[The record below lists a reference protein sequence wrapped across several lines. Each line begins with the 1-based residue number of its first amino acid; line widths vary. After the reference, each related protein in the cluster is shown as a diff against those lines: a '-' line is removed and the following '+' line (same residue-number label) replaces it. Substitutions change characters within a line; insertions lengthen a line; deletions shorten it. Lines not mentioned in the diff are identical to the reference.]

1 MESPCT
7 DFTLKGYMEIK
18 DLLKN
23 ILNLKVQYVVLEEE
37 ILFQGERSSLSVLH
51 LNKLNKL
58 FVFMTE

>member
-1 MESPCT
+1 
-7 DFTLKGYMEIK
+7 MEIK

>member
-7 DFTLKGYMEIK
+7 DFTLKGHMEIK

-37 ILFQGERSSLSVLH
+37 ILSEEKDLH
-51 LNKLNKL
+51 DL
-58 FVFMTE
+58 FYTLTN